1 MTRPV
6 LTKAQ
11 RKAVYVV
18 WQRWH
23 ENNGS
28 RPGLTGC
35 YRDFRREVK
44 STIGMD
50 DAVVVKVP
58 GLWLAIEADGYTH
71 S

>member
-1 MTRPV
+1 MGVRARAP
-6 LTKAQ
+6 A
-11 RKAVYVV
+11 Y
-18 WQRWH
+18 H
-23 ENNGS
+23 G
-28 RPGLTGC
+28 PGLTGC

-50 DAVVVKVP
+50 DAVVVQVP